1 MVDHT
6 QSEPDMIEVRLP
18 DSRILYGMWSISIM
32 VNILFTAPLL
42 Y

>member
-6 QSEPDMIEVRLP
+6 QSEPDMIEVRLL
-18 DSRILYGMWSISIM
+18 DSRLLYGMWSASIM
-32 VNILFTAPLL
+32 ANIFFIAPLL